1 MIIKK
6 IAIFFILIP
15 LFCLTLI
22 SCSHYQTNSNE
33 VDRYNSDLNNWKS
46 YVEKVEKIGNQHT
59 TNIQNINENSE
70 SATDNEELLVYYNLL
85 LDEYENWSNELSN
98 IIPPIIADD
107 AHSYLLEFL
116 RLAQVRSSNLI
127 TYCEGNNPN
136 YDTEEDNKL
145 LRQAQDAEIKG
156 QNEYKRIYA
165 YFNEEAEKLRLK
177 KPYEDN

>member
-1 MIIKK
+1 MPNPSTFEIVIS
-6 IAIFFILIP
+6 

-85 LDEYENWSNELSN
+85 LDEYESWYSELSD
-98 IIPPIIADD
+98 IDPPKIAVD
-107 AHSYLLEFL
+107 AHTYLLEFL
-116 RLAQVRSSNLI
+116 KLCKTRALNLI
-127 TYCEGNNPN
+127 EFCESGSPTYDIEKDNELLYQAEKVHNKAVNEFEKN
-136 YDTEEDNKL
+136 YN
-145 LRQAQDAEIKG
+145 
-156 QNEYKRIYA
+156 

-177 KPYEDN
+177 KPFKN